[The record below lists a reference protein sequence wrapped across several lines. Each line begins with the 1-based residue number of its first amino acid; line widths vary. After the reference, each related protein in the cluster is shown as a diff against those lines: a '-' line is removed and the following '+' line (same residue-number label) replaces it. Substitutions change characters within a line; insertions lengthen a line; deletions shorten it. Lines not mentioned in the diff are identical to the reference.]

1 MGAFTH
7 SLFVRFPIL
16 TLTLLQFSGGKAVRF
31 VVFFAFL
38 PVIFGII
45 DQLSSSTDTA
55 RLALN
60 DGIREII
67 IPTILPIATLILATT
82 AIGDE
87 IEDRTMV
94 YLVLKPISRLRI
106 VIEKYLAVAEITVV
120 ALWVGLVAAWLVT
133 TGSEASDSVDVLVA
147 AAIAIL
153 FGVLA
158 YGALFLFISLF
169 VPRALMVG
177 IIYTLI
183 WESLLSRLIPGARVL
198 SVRFYVQ
205 SIYTR
210 IVDDPAIDLENAFQL
225 YSAAIVLVV
234 LIVISIY
241 LASLRLRSM
250 DFE

>member
-1 MGAFTH
+1 M
-7 SLFVRFPIL
+7 RFPIV

-31 VVFFAFL
+31 VVFFALL
-38 PVIFGII
+38 PVLFGILNQI
-45 DQLSSSTDTA
+45 SPIAEPS
-55 RLALN
+55 RLAL
-60 DGIREII
+60 DDIFRDIVL
-67 IPTILPIATLILATT
+67 PTILPLATLILATT

-94 YLVLKPISRLRI
+94 YLVVKPISRLRI
-106 VIEKYLAVAEITVV
+106 VIEKYLAVVEVTTV
-120 ALWVGLVAAWLVT
+120 ALWVGMVITWLVA
-133 TGSEASDSVDVLVA
+133 TGTEAPDAVDVLIA
-147 AAIAIL
+147 AAIALL

-177 IIYTLI
+177 IIYSLI
-183 WESLLSRLIPGARVL
+183 WESLLSRLIPGARVM

-205 SIYTR
+205 SIYSR
-210 IVDDPAIDLENAFQL
+210 IVDDPAVQVENAFQF
-225 YSAAIVLVV
+225 YAATIVLVL
-234 LIVISIY
+234 LIAISIY